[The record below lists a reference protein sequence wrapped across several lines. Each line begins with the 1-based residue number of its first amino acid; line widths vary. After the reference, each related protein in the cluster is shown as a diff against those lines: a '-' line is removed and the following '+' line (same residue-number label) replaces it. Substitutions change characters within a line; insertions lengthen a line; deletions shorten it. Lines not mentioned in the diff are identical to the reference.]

1 MHLLLH
7 HLADETSYIGNIHR
21 TVTLNLNRLPAGP
34 LCHVL
39 LHFMSLC
46 VSHLFNI
53 VIGLGIIHF
62 QRVIHEAVQVSM
74 FFLIFFFSLCPLV
87 CFKFRV
93 DGKILNHVVVC
104 IFERFILLMLID
116 INNTRFR

>member
-1 MHLLLH
+1 M
-7 HLADETSYIGNIHR
+7 
-21 TVTLNLNRLPAGP
+21 
-34 LCHVL
+34 L

-74 FFLIFFFSLCPLV
+74 FFLIFFFSFCPLV
-87 CFKFRV
+87 SFKFRV

-116 INNTRFR
+116 INNTSFR